1 MEVGGKNVL
10 LSVWVRVTGTP
21 STPGSFPVELELVF
35 NDTQDTAG
43 QERYRT
49 ITSSYYRGAQGV
61 ILGTFVHIRRLLRT
75 PTTHSQCTT

>member
-49 ITSSYYRGAQGV
+49 ITYANR
-61 ILGTFVHIRRLLRT
+61 
-75 PTTHSQCTT
+75 